1 MSCPICKGKTDPKY
15 RPFCSKRCADI
26 DLGNWF
32 SGSYSVPSDDP
43 EDIEIAEEQAE
54 AARQKP
60 H

>member
-1 MSCPICKGKTDPKY
+1 MSCPICAGKTDPAY

-26 DLGNWF
+26 DLGTWLK
-32 SGSYSVPSDDP
+32 GGYSVPSEDP
-43 EDIEIAEEQAE
+43 EDIDIAREQAE